1 MSSIKAYPEVR
12 DAAVSQKGD
21 QLSLVLVVRFA
32 TNTQRAKTLGENF
45 VRLTKSLGPD
55 SSPGKE
61 IGKGTYDYVIG
72 VYYPNERQVAL
83 GAKARTA
90 ERISW

>member
-1 MSSIKAYPEVR
+1 MASIKAYPEVR

-21 QLSLVLVVRFA
+21 QLSLVLIVGFA

-55 SSPGKE
+55 RSPGKE
-61 IGKGTYDYVIG
+61 IGKGIFDYVIRG
-72 VYYPNERQVAL
+72 LLPRRESGSL
-83 GAKARTA
+83 GC
-90 ERISW
+90 